1 MLQVCHAGRLAGGQG
16 YNPPM
21 LPLPALSPL
30 LQRHLRWLAPGLFLA
45 ALAAATVQAPRDAA
59 SSFVV
64 PAAHDTPPA
73 PPLHQ
78 ARMLPGTGSAAASP
92 SLAQLADGTLAVA
105 WVGSAGGKY
114 AQDAIWF
121 SRLVDDQWQEPLP
134 LTTREDTAG
143 AVFAHVD
150 RLAQP
155 VLGADGERLQL
166 WYSASGSGG
175 FGGLLLYSQ
184 SDDGGRHWRRPAL
197 RSATPFAAGAPL
209 PGAPLPLAD
218 GGFGLP
224 LSLSGLNRHGAWLR
238 VDRAGR
244 IIDQRRLP
252 VGNAYPAIAATD
264 AASATA
270 VLTASPEPEL
280 ATARSTDGGKSWQAA
295 PPPAIAN
302 PGTPLALLRLASG
315 RLLLAGNEGSGRG
328 RLTLWLGDAAGKA
341 WHLARRVED
350 AADATA
356 DFSEPALLQAADGRI
371 HLVYAW
377 RRQGIRHL
385 AFNEAWLAGGQ
396 P

>member
-1 MLQVCHAGRLAGGQG
+1 
-16 YNPPM
+16 M
-21 LPLPALSPL
+21 LPLPALSPIL
-30 LQRHLRWLAPGLFLA
+30 LRHLRWLAPGLFLA
-45 ALAAATVQAPRDAA
+45 ALAAAAVQAPRATA
-59 SSFVV
+59 TGFVV
-64 PAAHDTPPA
+64 PPARPALPA
-73 PPLHQ
+73 PPLYQ

-92 SLAQLADGTLAVA
+92 SLARLADGTLVAA
-105 WVGSAGGKY
+105 WVGNAGGKY

-121 SRLVDDQWQEPLP
+121 SRLLDDQWQEPLP

-143 AVFAHVD
+143 AVFAHID

-155 VLGADGERLQL
+155 VLAASGDRLQL
-166 WYSASGSGG
+166 WYSASGTGGLGG
-175 FGGLLLYSQ
+175 FLLYSQ
-184 SDDGGRHWRRPAL
+184 SDDGGRYWRQPAL
-197 RSATPFAAGAPL
+197 RSTTPLASAAPL
-209 PGAPLPLAD
+209 PGAPLALAD

-224 LSLSGLNRHGAWLR
+224 LSLSGLRPHGAWLR
-238 VDRAGR
+238 VDGAGR
-244 IIDQRRLP
+244 IVDLRRLP
-252 VGNAYPAIAATD
+252 VGNANPAIAASD
-264 AASATA
+264 DASAMA
-270 VLTASPEPEL
+270 LLTTSPEPDL
-280 ATARSTDGGKSWQAA
+280 AAARSIDGGETWQTA
-295 PPPAIAN
+295 PAPTIAS

-328 RLTLWLGDAAGKA
+328 RLALWLGEADGSN
-341 WHLARRVED
+341 WRLARRVED

>member
-1 MLQVCHAGRLAGGQG
+1 
-16 YNPPM
+16 M

-30 LQRHLRWLAPGLFLA
+30 LLRHLRWLAPGLFLA
-45 ALAAATVQAPRDAA
+45 ALAAAAVQAPRAA
-59 SSFVV
+59 ATGFVV
-64 PAAHDTPPA
+64 PPA
-73 PPLHQ
+73 RPALPVPPLYQ

-92 SLAQLADGTLAVA
+92 SLARLGDGTLVAA

-121 SRLVDDQWQEPLP
+121 SRLVDGQWQEPLP

-155 VLGADGERLQL
+155 VLAAAGERLQL
-166 WYSASGSGG
+166 WYSASGTGG
-175 FGGLLLYSQ
+175 LGGLLLYSQ

-197 RSATPFAAGAPL
+197 RSATPVAASAPL

-224 LSLSGLNRHGAWLR
+224 LSQSGLNRHGAWLR
-238 VDRAGR
+238 VDHAGR
-244 IIDQRRLP
+244 IVDQRRLP

-270 VLTASPEPEL
+270 LLTASPEPEL
-280 ATARSTDGGKSWQAA
+280 AAARSTDGGESWQAA
-295 PPPAIAN
+295 PPPAIAT
-302 PGTPLALLRLASG
+302 PGTPLALLRLAGG

-328 RLTLWLGDAAGKA
+328 RLTLWLSDPQGKE

-356 DFSEPALLQAADGRI
+356 DFSEPALLQSADGRI

-385 AFNEAWLAGGQ
+385 SFNEAWLAGNS

>member
-1 MLQVCHAGRLAGGQG
+1 
-16 YNPPM
+16 M

-30 LQRHLRWLAPGLFLA
+30 LLRHLRWLAPGLFLA
-45 ALAAATVQAPRDAA
+45 ALAAAAVQAPRAA
-59 SSFVV
+59 ATGFVV
-64 PAAHDTPPA
+64 PAARPAPPA
-73 PPLHQ
+73 PPLYQ

-92 SLAQLADGTLAVA
+92 SLARLADGTLVTA

-121 SRLVDDQWQEPLP
+121 SRLVDGQWQEPLP

-143 AVFAHVD
+143 AVFAHID

-155 VLGADGERLQL
+155 VLAAAGERLQL
-166 WYSASGSGG
+166 WYSASGTGGLGG
-175 FGGLLLYSQ
+175 FLLYSA
-184 SDDGGRHWRRPAL
+184 SDDGGHYWQRPAL
-197 RSATPFAAGAPL
+197 RRTTPLATRAPL
-209 PGAPLPLAD
+209 AQAPLPLAD

-224 LSLSGLNRHGAWLR
+224 LSQSGLRPHGAWLR
-238 VDRAGR
+238 VDQAGR
-244 IIDQRRLP
+244 IVDQRRLP
-252 VGNAYPAIAATD
+252 VGNTNPAIAASDD
-264 AASATA
+264 ARAMAL
-270 VLTASPEPEL
+270 LTTSTEPDL
-280 ATARSTDGGKSWQAA
+280 AAARSIDGGESWQAA
-295 PPPAIAN
+295 PAPTVAN
-302 PGTPLALLRLASG
+302 PGTPLALLRLTSG
-315 RLLLAGNEGSGRG
+315 RLLLAGNEGTGRG
-328 RLTLWLGDAAGKA
+328 RLALWLSDPQGRE

-385 AFNEAWLAGGQ
+385 AFNEAWLAGDQ

>member
-1 MLQVCHAGRLAGGQG
+1 
-16 YNPPM
+16 M
-21 LPLPALSPL
+21 LPLPALSPY

-45 ALAAATVQAPRDAA
+45 ALAAAAVQAPRATA
-59 SSFVV
+59 NGFVV
-64 PAAHDTPPA
+64 PAARPAPPA

-92 SLAQLADGTLAVA
+92 SLARLADGTLVAA

-134 LTTREDTAG
+134 LTTLEDSAG
-143 AVFAHVD
+143 AVFAHID

-155 VLGADGERLQL
+155 VLGAAGERLQL
-166 WYSASGSGG
+166 WYTASGTGGLGG
-175 FGGLLLYSQ
+175 FLLYSA
-184 SDDGGRHWRRPAL
+184 SDDGGRYWRRPAL
-197 RSATPFAAGAPL
+197 RRTTPLAASAPL
-209 PGAPLPLAD
+209 AQAPLPLAD
-218 GGFGLP
+218 GGFGLA
-224 LSLSGLNRHGAWLR
+224 LSQSGLQRHATWLR
-238 VDRAGR
+238 VDGAGR
-244 IIDQRRLP
+244 IVDQRRL
-252 VGNAYPAIAATD
+252 AADARYPAIAATGN
-264 AASATA
+264 ASAVA
-270 VLTASPEPEL
+270 LLTTFPGPGLGA
-280 ATARSTDGGKSWQAA
+280 ARSADGGESWQAA

-328 RLTLWLGDAAGKA
+328 RLALWLSDPDGSN
-341 WHLARRVED
+341 WRLARRVED
-350 AADATA
+350 AADAAA

>member
-1 MLQVCHAGRLAGGQG
+1 
-16 YNPPM
+16 M
-21 LPLPALSPL
+21 LPLPALSPI

-45 ALAAATVQAPRDAA
+45 ALAAAAVQAPRATA
-59 SSFVV
+59 TGFVV
-64 PAAHDTPPA
+64 PPARPALPA
-73 PPLHQ
+73 PPLYQ

-92 SLAQLADGTLAVA
+92 SLARLADGTLVAA

-114 AQDAIWF
+114 TQDAIWF
-121 SRLVDDQWQEPLP
+121 SRLLGDQWQEPLP

-143 AVFAHVD
+143 AVFAHID

-155 VLGADGERLQL
+155 VLAASGDRLQL
-166 WYSASGSGG
+166 WYSASGTGGLGG
-175 FGGLLLYSQ
+175 FLLYSQ
-184 SDDGGRHWRRPAL
+184 SDDGGRYWRRPAL
-197 RSATPFAAGAPL
+197 RSTTPLASAAPL
-209 PGAPLPLAD
+209 PGAPLALAD

-224 LSLSGLNRHGAWLR
+224 LSLSGLRPHGAWLR
-238 VDRAGR
+238 VDGAGR
-244 IIDQRRLP
+244 IVDLRRLP
-252 VGNAYPAIAATD
+252 VGNANPAIAASD
-264 AASATA
+264 DASAMA
-270 VLTASPEPEL
+270 LLTTSPEPDL
-280 ATARSTDGGKSWQAA
+280 AAARSIDGGETWQTA
-295 PPPAIAN
+295 PAPAIAS

-328 RLTLWLGDAAGKA
+328 RLTLWLGEPDGSN
-341 WHLARRVED
+341 WRLARRVED

-371 HLVYAW
+371 HLAYAW